1 MQLVLQDQSERYLFF
16 LAGTRHR
23 HCAPGELFYA
33 GIGGHLEAGEDW
45 VTCARREA
53 REEIGTEIDIVSA
66 QVTWYVPHRDHV
78 RRVKVSDWPRPFAL
92 YEMIHPPRTPREG
105 QLYRIVIYRAH
116 LRGEPKE
123 LQLDE
128 VQGVIAMT
136 AEQVV
141 QGLRGKRALSE
152 LLGDGALL
160 VAGEEQIDPCLRL
173 YPLGTARALAHI
185 LGQSSP
191 L

>member
-1 MQLVLQDQSERYLFF
+1 
-16 LAGTRHR
+16 
-23 HCAPGELFYA
+23 
-33 GIGGHLEAGEDW
+33 
-45 VTCARREA
+45 
-53 REEIGTEIDIVSA
+53 
-66 QVTWYVPHRDHV
+66 
-78 RRVKVSDWPRPFAL
+78 
-92 YEMIHPPRTPREG
+92 MIHPPGTPREG
-105 QLYRIVIYRAH
+105 KLYRIVIYRAH
-116 LRGEPKE
+116 LRSEPNE

-141 QGLRGKRALSE
+141 RGLDSKRTLSE

-160 VAGEEQIDPCLRL
+160 VAGEKHIDPRLRL

-185 LGQSSP
+185 FRQSSQ